1 MVNDKKGFNNDSF
14 RFQAEHAAPA
24 TGNRTNDSHVMAAP
38 TSTVIV
44 SQSAGRPQVPGGEGR
59 VQMGRFAIR
68 IDEPIYHVL
77 RSHPVTVTAKGSLV
91 CQLQ

>member
-1 MVNDKKGFNNDSF
+1 M
-14 RFQAEHAAPA
+14 RAHAAPA
-24 TGNRTNDSHVMAAP
+24 RAATERQP
-38 TSTVIV
+38 SRQ
-44 SQSAGRPQVPGGEGR
+44 QSAGRPQVIGGEGR

-68 IDEPIYHVL
+68 RDERIYHVL